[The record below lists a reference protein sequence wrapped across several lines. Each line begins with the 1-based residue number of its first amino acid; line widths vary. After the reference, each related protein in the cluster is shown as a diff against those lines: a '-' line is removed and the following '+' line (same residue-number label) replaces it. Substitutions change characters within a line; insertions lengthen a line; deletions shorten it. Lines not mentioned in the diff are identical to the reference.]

1 MYSLDLAMHDI
12 IYITSRVYIRENRK
26 TWKCQQVSFN
36 VFKEKYQ
43 RKEDLFIHL
52 NSYFTTIHIS
62 GGALN
67 FAFILHTLPS
77 KGPPR

>member
-1 MYSLDLAMHDI
+1 M
-12 IYITSRVYIRENRK
+12 
-26 TWKCQQVSFN
+26 
-36 VFKEKYQ
+36 FKEKYQ